1 MLRLAWWSLRG
12 RWGRLLPL
20 CCGLLCIVVCTT
32 LLAGFTR
39 LSTLTTD
46 RQLRRS
52 WQASYDL
59 LVRPPDAISSVE
71 RQLRVIDPAGPEQ
84 TYGGITLAQLAQI
97 ARIPHVQL
105 VAPEAVVG
113 WLPLRPYMPITFTR
127 AGVYRIIT
135 RLDDATQSTSE
146 QQTFVV
152 LPLAAYVK
160 LAGQQNASGI
170 SYVPLDTSGRATV
183 AATWSLSTL
192 LVGIDPAAEGQLV
205 GLRWQPSRAQAGN
218 AGLPLLM
225 DIHPWSALS
234 ATMTVEASNLSPS
247 LLFASQAVNNDM
259 FVHPTWAVLQ
269 RRQLDAPSF
278 LSLLARELAG
288 REQGSALTPIQGGG
302 VTRYARV
309 SYSVAQAGS
318 TDGAAPVLSVS
329 GDGTGGNL
337 TRLPLLPQTSMPWVM
352 LDGGHGSFATF
363 DATTLPIWHTSA
375 SSATPLGLYKP
386 EPGGLSAS
394 LFPQQSIATWPPLLF
409 TTLQAA
415 CALTGNR
422 CVSAVRVRVS
432 GLDGFGPRSEALLQ
446 QVASD
451 IEERTGLHV
460 DILDGASA
468 EPITVQMATAG
479 GPNRALTALWVVPHA
494 TVSIASGV
502 NLAAILLLVAMLCV
516 TALALLAAALL
527 AAGSRKADMR
537 LLARIGWSGERL
549 LVEAAL
555 EATMTA
561 LLAACPAWAVS
572 LLLQRVGAPPVSPLL
587 LAGLLTAGTLLYIMV
602 YVTAIYRNILPA
614 QRVRSWKLKA
624 RSHSESDQTRSYAG
638 MVGHAV
644 GNVWW
649 WVMLRR
655 QMRWRKGSTLLV
667 LVAVVGACG
676 LVGLLALV
684 QWGLDG
690 LLATTL
696 LGQQVEV
703 SLSAIHLLTALLVC
717 ACASFTAGMVLL
729 LAARE
734 RRRESGLLL
743 AIGWTGRAV
752 ALEMM
757 CEGLL
762 PGLVGG
768 CTGGLL
774 AVLLFLS
781 LYHSWSLP
789 LLAAVI
795 AGTTLLGALLC
806 ASGAAYPA
814 LLTARLLPKR
824 VLSEE

>member
-1 MLRLAWWSLRG
+1 MLRFAWWSLRG

-39 LSTLTTD
+39 LTTLTTD

-52 WQASYDL
+52 WRASYDL
-59 LVRPPDAISSVE
+59 LVRAPDAISAVE
-71 RQLRVIDPAGPEQ
+71 RQLQVIDPAGPEQ
-84 TYGGITLAQLAQI
+84 TYGGISLAQVAQI
-97 ARIPHVQL
+97 ARIPHVQV

-113 WLPLRPYMPITFTR
+113 WLPLRTYIPITFTR

-170 SYVPLDTSGRATV
+170 SYVPLDTSGKATV

-205 GLRWQPSRAQAGN
+205 GLRWQPSSAHARD

-234 ATMTVEASNLSPS
+234 ATMTVEASSLSPS
-247 LLFASQAVNNDM
+247 LLSASQSVNDDM
-259 FVHPTWAVLQ
+259 FVRATWAVLQ

-288 REQGSALTPIQGGG
+288 REQGSALTPVQGGG
-302 VTRYARV
+302 VIRYARV
-309 SYSVAQAGS
+309 GYSVAQASSANG
-318 TDGAAPVLSVS
+318 TAPVLSVS
-329 GDGTGGNL
+329 GDDSGGNL
-337 TRLPLLPQTSMPWVM
+337 TRLPLLPQTSTPWVM

-363 DATTLPIWHTSA
+363 DATTLPVWHTTA

-386 EPGGLSAS
+386 EPGELPTS
-394 LFPQQSIATWPPLLF
+394 LFPQQSLATWPPLLF

-415 CALTGNR
+415 CALTGNL

-479 GPNRALTALWVVPHA
+479 GPNRTLTALWIVPHA
-494 TVSIASGV
+494 AVSIATGV

-537 LLARIGWSGERL
+537 LLARIGWSGGRL

-555 EATMTA
+555 EAAMTA
-561 LLAACPAWAVS
+561 LLAACPAWAIAF
-572 LLLQRVGAPPVSPLL
+572 LLQRVGAPPVSPVL
-587 LAGLLTAGTLLYIMV
+587 LAWLLTAGTLLYIMV
-602 YVTAIYRNILPA
+602 YVMALRNIRPA
-614 QRVRSWKLKA
+614 QPARNQKLKA
-624 RSHSESDQTRSYAG
+624 RSHPESDQTRSYAG

-649 WVMLRR
+649 WVILWR

-781 LYHSWSLP
+781 LYHSWSLS
-789 LLAAVI
+789 LFTAVI
-795 AGTTLLGALLC
+795 AGTALLGALLC
-806 ASGAAYPA
+806 ASGSAYPA

>member
-1 MLRLAWWSLRG
+1 MLRFAWWSLRG

-52 WQASYDL
+52 WRASYDL
-59 LVRPPDAISSVE
+59 LVRSPDAVSTVE
-71 RQLRVIDPAGPEQ
+71 RQLQMIDPAGPEQ
-84 TYGGITLAQLAQI
+84 TYGGISLEQVAQI
-97 ARIPHVQL
+97 AHIAHVQL

-113 WLPLRPYMPITFTR
+113 WLPLRVSIPITFTR

-135 RLDDATQSTSE
+135 RLDDATASASE

-152 LPLAAYVK
+152 LPLAEYTQV
-160 LAGQQNASGI
+160 AGRQEASGI
-170 SYVPLDTSGRATV
+170 SYVPLNASGRATV

-192 LVGIDPAAEGQLV
+192 LVGIDPIAEGQLV
-205 GLRWQPSRAQAGN
+205 GLRWQPSPAPTGN
-218 AGLPLLM
+218 VGLPLLM

-234 ATMTVEASNLSPS
+234 ATVTVEAGNLSPLS
-247 LLFASQAVNNDM
+247 ASQPVNDRM
-259 FVHPTWAVLQ
+259 FVHATWVVLQ

-278 LSLLARELAG
+278 LSLLAQELAA
-288 REQGSALTPIQGGG
+288 REQGSQLMPVQGGG

-309 SYSVAQAGS
+309 GYTVMQ
-318 TDGAAPVLSVS
+318 P
-329 GDGTGGNL
+329 GDGTTPVLAVSSIGDDAGGNL
-337 TRLPLLPQTSMPWVM
+337 TRLPLLPQASTPWVM
-352 LDGGHGSFATF
+352 LNGGRGSFATF
-363 DATTLPIWHTSA
+363 DAAMLPVWHMPA
-375 SSATPLGLYKP
+375 SSATPLGLYRP

-394 LFPQQSIATWPPLLF
+394 LFPQQSMGAWPPLLF

-415 CALTGNR
+415 CALTGSR

-432 GLDGFGPRSEALLQ
+432 GLDGFGPRGEALLQ

-451 IEERTGLHV
+451 IENSTGLHV

-468 EPITVQMATAG
+468 EPITVRMPAADGANQAVS
-479 GPNRALTALWVVPHA
+479 ALWIVPHA
-494 TVSIASGV
+494 AVSIASGV
-502 NLAAILLLVAMLCV
+502 NLAGILLLLAMLGV
-516 TALALLAAALL
+516 AALALLAAALL
-527 AAGSRKADMR
+527 AAGGRKADMR
-537 LLARIGWSGERL
+537 LLARTGWSGGRL

-561 LLAACPAWAVS
+561 LLAACPAWAVA
-572 LLLQRVGAPPVSPLL
+572 LLLQRVGAPPVSPVL
-587 LAGLLTAGTLLYIMV
+587 LAGLLAAGTLLYIIV
-602 YVTAIYRNILPA
+602 YMTAIYRNILPA
-614 QRVRSWKLKA
+614 QPVRSQKLKA
-624 RSHSESDQTRSYAG
+624 RSHSASDQARSYAG
-638 MVGHAV
+638 MAGHFTD
-644 GNVWW
+644 NVWW

-655 QMRWRKGSTLLV
+655 QMRWRKGSALLV

-690 LLATTL
+690 LLAATL
-696 LGQQVEV
+696 LGRQVEV

-734 RRRESGLLL
+734 RRRESSLLL
-743 AIGWTGRAV
+743 AVGWTGRAV

-781 LYHSWSLP
+781 LYHSWSLS
-789 LLAAVI
+789 LFTAVI
-795 AGTTLLGALLC
+795 AGTALLGALLC
-806 ASGAAYPA
+806 ASGSAYPA